1 LALGLSSVCHTLT
14 LHSLRL
20 FRYSIVSVDGTMKPF
35 RANFKDAWSRLTWPD
50 LVSTAV
56 AAGGLMAAILGFNGG
71 FFSFLKYLAVLAGV
85 YLLFRL
91 FGWWRN
97 RLLWSLRNRLIVAYL
112 FIAVVPILL
121 IVALVLIAGRVLY
134 SQLGAYLLHEDI
146 QDRIE
151 MIADISEHIAIA
163 DGTLPRGITQD
174 ESERILAAQ
183 SHAVH
188 DRELPGLSI
197 SFSDDTILLKRLP
210 PSGKRAFAGLLQQGD
225 SLSLTALRAIPG
237 SRGERIVMLR
247 VPVTPEFL
255 NTVAPDLG
263 AIQLNL
269 MERYTGG
276 SPQGVIYPSGEEQ
289 YKVAKPIV
297 ARNRVLQDAMF
308 WIDPPVRVVSSL
320 DSFFVA
326 PDGSV
331 ELHRPVLAV
340 FNARPSRLNA
350 RIFTSLGELR
360 DSYLL
365 LLILVGIVFLLIE
378 AAALATGIVLTR
390 RITRAV
396 ADLYR
401 GTQYVQAMD
410 FSHRVQI
417 ELRDQLGELGES
429 FNKMTGSI
437 ANLVEE
443 ENKRRRLE
451 NEISIAREV
460 QNQLFPSTLPSVPGV
475 EIEAICKAARSVSGD
490 YYDFIQLSPTHIAIA
505 IADISGK
512 GISAALLMAS
522 LQAALR
528 SQMLSEGSQR
538 LSMAELVS
546 RLNKHLVRNTGDD
559 RFATFFIAIYDSATR
574 TLRYTN
580 AGHLPAFLICN
591 GNAEQLDKGGMVLG
605 VVEDYLYEEGSLTVG
620 SGALLIG
627 YSDGLIE
634 PENVYGEEF
643 GIRRLQEAAVRL
655 QGAAPL
661 MVAESLMAAAE
672 EWAGTPEQADD
683 MTVIVAR
690 LR

>member
-1 LALGLSSVCHTLT
+1 MT
-14 LHSLRL
+14 
-20 FRYSIVSVDGTMKPF
+20 PF
-35 RANFKDAWSRLTWPD
+35 RANLKEVWSRLTWPD
-50 LVSTAV
+50 LVSAVVATAGLL
-56 AAGGLMAAILGFNGG
+56 ASIFDLHGGL
-71 FFSFLKYLAVLAGV
+71 FSFLKYLAVLASV

-91 FGWWRN
+91 IGWWRN

-112 FIAVVPILL
+112 FIAFVPILL
-121 IVALVLIAGRVLY
+121 IVALVLLAGRILY
-134 SQLGAYLLHEDI
+134 SQMGAYLLHEDI
-146 QDRIE
+146 HNRIE

-163 DGTLPRGITQD
+163 HETLPAGVTMQ

-188 DRELPGLSI
+188 DRELPGLEI
-197 SFSDDTILLKRLP
+197 SFSGETALLHRIA
-210 PSGKRAFAGLLQQGD
+210 SGKKSYAGLLQQGNT
-225 SLSLTALRAIPG
+225 LSLTSLRVIPD
-237 SRGERIVMLR
+237 RKGERLVTLR
-247 VPVTPEFL
+247 VPVTPDFL
-255 NTVAPDLG
+255 STVASDLG

-276 SPQGVIYPSGEEQ
+276 APQGVIYPSGDEQ
-289 YKVAKPIV
+289 YRVAKPIV
-297 ARNRVLQDAMF
+297 AQNRVLQDAMF
-308 WIDPPVRVVSSL
+308 WIDPPVSIVSSL
-320 DSFFVA
+320 DSVFA
-326 PDGSV
+326 GRDGKV

-340 FNARPSRLNA
+340 FNARPSRLTL

-365 LLILVGIVFLLIE
+365 LLILVGIVFLFIE
-378 AAALATGIVLTR
+378 VAAFVTGFVLTR

-396 ADLYR
+396 ADLY
-401 GTQYVQAMD
+401 GAMQYVQKGD

-417 ELRDQLGELGES
+417 EHNDQLGELAES
-429 FNKMTGSI
+429 FNKMTASVGELI
-437 ANLVEE
+437 EV

-528 SQMLSEGSQR
+528 SQLLVEGSER
-538 LSMAELVS
+538 LSMVELVS

-559 RFATFFIAIYDSATR
+559 RFATFFIAVYDSATR

-580 AGHLPAFLICN
+580 AGHLPAFLIC
-591 GNAEQLDKGGMVLG
+591 GGASHQLDVGGMVLG
-605 VVEDYLYEEGSLTVG
+605 VMEDYIYEEGSLTV
-620 SGALLIG
+620 SPDSLLIG

-643 GIRRLQEAAVRL
+643 GIRRLQEAAIHV
-655 QGAAPL
+655 QGATPI
-661 MVAESLMAAAE
+661 MVAESLMASAE

>member
-1 LALGLSSVCHTLT
+1 
-14 LHSLRL
+14 
-20 FRYSIVSVDGTMKPF
+20 
-35 RANFKDAWSRLTWPD
+35 
-50 LVSTAV
+50 
-56 AAGGLMAAILGFNGG
+56 
-71 FFSFLKYLAVLAGV
+71 
-85 YLLFRL
+85 
-91 FGWWRN
+91 
-97 RLLWSLRNRLIVAYL
+97 LWSLRNRLIVAYL
-112 FIAVVPILL
+112 FIAAVPILS
-121 IVALVLIAGRVLY
+121 IVTLVVLAARILY
-134 SQLGAYLLHEDI
+134 SQLGAYLLYEDI
-146 QDRIE
+146 HQRIN
-151 MIADISEHIAIA
+151 MMADISEHIAIA
-163 DGTLPRGITQD
+163 HQTLPPSVTEAD
-174 ESERILAAQ
+174 SERILAAQ
-183 SHAVH
+183 SRAVH
-188 DRELPGLSI
+188 DRELPGLKI
-197 SFSDDTILLKRLP
+197 GFSNDQTL
-210 PSGKRAFAGLLQQGD
+210 SGKVIPTGKRSFAGLLQED
-225 SLSLTALRAIPG
+225 DVLSIASLRIIPD
-237 SRGERIVMLR
+237 RKGERVVTLR
-247 VPVTPEFL
+247 VLVNPEFL
-255 NTVAPDLG
+255 STVAPDLG
-263 AIQLNL
+263 GIQLNL

-276 SPQGVIYPSGEEQ
+276 PQPALYRSGDAQ
-289 YKVAKPIV
+289 YIAAHRIV
-297 ARNRVLQDAMF
+297 ASNRTIQNAMF
-308 WIDPPVRVVSSL
+308 WIDSPVDVVTRL
-320 DSFFVA
+320 DSVYVGG
-326 PDGSV
+326 DGSV
-331 ELHRPVLAV
+331 ELARPVFAAS
-340 FNARPSRLNA
+340 NARPSRLNG

-360 DSYLL
+360 DSYVIFFILL
-365 LLILVGIVFLLIE
+365 GIVFVLVE

-417 ELRDQLGELGES
+417 ERRDQLGELAES

-437 ANLVEE
+437 AELIEE

-528 SQMLSEGSQR
+528 SQMLYEGSER
-538 LSMAELVS
+538 LGMAELVS

-559 RFATFFIAIYDSATR
+559 RFATFFIAVYDSATR

-580 AGHLPAFLICN
+580 AGHLPAFLICKS
-591 GNAEQLDKGGMVLG
+591 ASEQLDKGGMVLG
-605 VVEDYLYEEGSLTVG
+605 VMEDYVYEEGSLTVG
-620 SGALLIG
+620 PDSLLIG

-643 GIRRLQEAAVRL
+643 GIRRLQETAVRL

>member
-1 LALGLSSVCHTLT
+1 
-14 LHSLRL
+14 
-20 FRYSIVSVDGTMKPF
+20 
-35 RANFKDAWSRLTWPD
+35 
-50 LVSTAV
+50 
-56 AAGGLMAAILGFNGG
+56 
-71 FFSFLKYLAVLAGV
+71 
-85 YLLFRL
+85 
-91 FGWWRN
+91 
-97 RLLWSLRNRLIVAYL
+97 
-112 FIAVVPILL
+112 
-121 IVALVLIAGRVLY
+121 
-134 SQLGAYLLHEDI
+134 
-146 QDRIE
+146 
-151 MIADISEHIAIA
+151 
-163 DGTLPRGITQD
+163 
-174 ESERILAAQ
+174 
-183 SHAVH
+183 
-188 DRELPGLSI
+188 
-197 SFSDDTILLKRLP
+197 
-210 PSGKRAFAGLLQQGD
+210 
-225 SLSLTALRAIPG
+225 
-237 SRGERIVMLR
+237 
-247 VPVTPEFL
+247 
-255 NTVAPDLG
+255 
-263 AIQLNL
+263 
-269 MERYTGG
+269 
-276 SPQGVIYPSGEEQ
+276 
-289 YKVAKPIV
+289 
-297 ARNRVLQDAMF
+297 MF
-308 WIDPPVRVVSSL
+308 WIDTPVNVVSSF
-320 DSFFVA
+320 DAVFVA
-326 PDGSV
+326 RDGKV
-331 ELHRPVLAV
+331 EMSRPVLAV
-340 FNARPSRLNA
+340 FNARPLQLSR
-350 RIFTSLGELR
+350 RIFATLGELR
-360 DSYLL
+360 GSYLL
-365 LLILVGIVFLLIE
+365 LLIVVGVVFLLIE

-417 ELRDQLGELGES
+417 ERRDQLGELGES
-429 FNKMTGSI
+429 FNRMTGSI
-437 ANLVEE
+437 SQLIEE

-451 NEISIAREV
+451 DEISIAREV

-528 SQMLSEGSQR
+528 SQMLSEGSER

-591 GNAEQLDKGGMVLG
+591 GNAQQLDKGGMVLG

>member
-1 LALGLSSVCHTLT
+1 MTS
-14 LHSLRL
+14 
-20 FRYSIVSVDGTMKPF
+20 F
-35 RANFKDAWSRLTWPD
+35 RANLKEVWSRLTWPD

-56 AAGGLMAAILGFNGG
+56 VAGGLLAGIFEFSGG
-71 FFSFLKYLAVLAGV
+71 FFSFLKYLAVLASF
-85 YLLFRL
+85 YLLFR
-91 FGWWRN
+91 FIGWWRN

-112 FIAVVPILL
+112 FIAAVPILS
-121 IVALVLIAGRVLY
+121 IVTLVVLAARILY
-134 SQLGAYLLHEDI
+134 SQLGAYLLYEDI
-146 QDRIE
+146 HKRID
-151 MIADISEHIAIA
+151 MLADISEHIAIA
-163 DGTLPRGITQD
+163 HQTLPPTVTESD
-174 ESERILAAQ
+174 SERILAAQ

-197 SFSDDTILLKRLP
+197 GFSNEQTLSQKVIP
-210 PSGKRAFAGLLQQGD
+210 AGKRAFAGLLQEGD
-225 SLSLTALRAIPG
+225 KLAIVSLRIIPD
-237 SRGERIVMLR
+237 RKGERVVTLR
-247 VPVTPEFL
+247 VPVTPDFL
-255 NTVAPDLG
+255 STVAPDLG
-263 AIQLNL
+263 GVQLNL
-269 MERYTGG
+269 MERDTGG
-276 SPQGVIYPSGEEQ
+276 VQQGLKYKSGDTQ
-289 YKVAKPIV
+289 YVVARPIV
-297 ARNRVLQDAMF
+297 ASNRTLQAAMF
-308 WIDPPVRVVSSL
+308 WIDSQVDVVSRL
-320 DSFFVA
+320 DSVYVG
-326 PDGSV
+326 PDGRV
-331 ELHRPVLAV
+331 ELVRPVFAAS
-340 FNARPSRLNA
+340 NARPSRLNG

-360 DSYLL
+360 DSYLIFF
-365 LLILVGIVFLLIE
+365 ILVGIVFVIVE
-378 AAALATGIVLTR
+378 AAAFATGIVLTR

-417 ELRDQLGELGES
+417 ERRDQLGELGES
-429 FNKMTGSI
+429 FNRMTGSI
-437 ANLVEE
+437 SQLIEE

-451 NEISIAREV
+451 DEISIAREV

-528 SQMLSEGSQR
+528 SQMLSDGSER

-559 RFATFFIAIYDSATR
+559 RFATFFIAVYDSVTR

-580 AGHLPAFLICN
+580 AGHLPAFLICK
-591 GNAEQLDKGGMVLG
+591 GASEQLDKGGMVLG
-605 VVEDYLYEEGSLTVG
+605 VVDDYVYEEGSLTVAPD
-620 SGALLIG
+620 ALLIG

-643 GIRRLQEAAVRL
+643 GIRRLQESAIHV

-672 EWAGTPEQADD
+672 EWAGTSEQADD

>member
-1 LALGLSSVCHTLT
+1 
-14 LHSLRL
+14 
-20 FRYSIVSVDGTMKPF
+20 MKSF
-35 RANFKDAWSRLTWPD
+35 RASLEEVWKRFAWPD

-56 AAGGLMAAILGFNGG
+56 ATAGLLAAIVGLHGGL
-71 FFSFLKYLAVLAGV
+71 FSFVKYLAALASV

-91 FGWWRN
+91 IGWWRN

-112 FIAVVPILL
+112 FIAFVPILL
-121 IVALVLIAGRVLY
+121 IVTLVFLAGRILY
-134 SQLGAYLLHEDI
+134 SQLGAYLLHEDL
-146 QDRIE
+146 QQRVA

-163 DGTLPRGITQD
+163 HQFLPAGVTQD
-174 ESERILAAQ
+174 ESERVLAAQ

-197 SFSDDTILLKRLP
+197 SFSNDSSLLRNVASP
-210 PSGKRAFAGLLQQGD
+210 GKRSFAGLLQQGD
-225 SLSLTALRAIPG
+225 ALSLMSMRAIPD
-237 SRGERIVMLR
+237 RNGERVVTLR
-247 VPVTPEFL
+247 APVNEVFL
-255 NTVAPDLG
+255 STVAPDLG

-276 SPQGVIYPSGEEQ
+276 SPQEVIYSSGDEQ
-289 YKVAKPIV
+289 YKVARRIV
-297 ARNRVLQDAMF
+297 AANRTLQPPMF
-308 WIDPPVRVVSSL
+308 WIDTPVNVVSSF
-320 DSFFVA
+320 DSTYVA
-326 PDGSV
+326 KDGKV
-331 ELHRPVLAV
+331 ETSRPVLAV
-340 FNARPSRLNA
+340 FNARPLRLSR
-350 RIFTSLGELR
+350 RIFATLGELR

-365 LLILVGIVFLLIE
+365 LLIVVGMVFLIIE
-378 AAALATGIVLTR
+378 VAALITGIVLTR
-390 RITRAV
+390 RITGAV

-401 GTQYVQAMD
+401 GTQYVQTGD

-417 ELRDQLGELGES
+417 EHHDQLGELAES
-429 FNKMTGSI
+429 FNKMTASVGDLI
-437 ANLVEE
+437 EVE
-443 ENKRRRLE
+443 NTRRRLE

-528 SQMLSEGSQR
+528 SQLLSEGSER
-538 LSMAELVS
+538 LSMAELVA

-559 RFATFFIAIYDSATR
+559 RFATFFIATYDSATR

-580 AGHLPAFLICN
+580 AGHLPAFLICKD
-591 GNAEQLDKGGMVLG
+591 GSELLDKGGMVLG
-605 VVEDYLYEEGSLTVG
+605 VMEDYVYDEGSLIV
-620 SGALLIG
+620 SPDSLLIG

-643 GIRRLQEAAVRL
+643 GIRRLQEAAVHV

-661 MVAESLMAAAE
+661 MVAESLMAAVE

>member
-1 LALGLSSVCHTLT
+1 MTS
-14 LHSLRL
+14 
-20 FRYSIVSVDGTMKPF
+20 F
-35 RANFKDAWSRLTWPD
+35 RATLKEVWSRFAWPD
-50 LVSTAV
+50 LASTGVV
-56 AAGGLMAAILGFNGG
+56 AAGLLIAIFQFHGG
-71 FFSFLKYLAVLAGV
+71 FFSFLKYLAVLAAF

-91 FGWWRN
+91 IGWWRN

-112 FIAVVPILL
+112 FIAAIPVLSILTL
-121 IVALVLIAGRVLY
+121 AVLAARILY
-134 SQLGAYLLHEDI
+134 SQLGAYLLYEDI
-146 QDRIE
+146 HRRIE
-151 MIADISEHIAIA
+151 MLADIAEHIAVA
-163 DGTLPRGITQD
+163 HQTLPPSVLESD
-174 ESERILAAQ
+174 SERILGAQ

-188 DRELPGLSI
+188 DRELPALTI
-197 SFSDDTILLKRLP
+197 SFSSDQTLARKVIP
-210 PSGKRAFAGLLQQGD
+210 PGRNSFAGLLQEGETLSIA
-225 SLSLTALRAIPG
+225 SLRSIPD
-237 SRGERIVMLR
+237 RKRERVVTLR
-247 VPVTPEFL
+247 VKVTPDFL
-255 NTVAPDLG
+255 STVAPDLG
-263 AIQLNL
+263 SIQLNL

-276 SPQGVIYPSGEEQ
+276 AQPGLKYKSGDAE
-289 YKVAKPIV
+289 YVVAKPIV
-297 ARNRVLQDAMF
+297 ASNRSLQPAIM
-308 WIDPPVRVVSSL
+308 WIDTEVDFVSRL
-320 DSFFVA
+320 DSVYLG
-326 PDGSV
+326 PDGRV
-331 ELHRPVLAV
+331 EHARPVFAAS
-340 FNARPSRLNA
+340 NARPSRLNG

-360 DSYLL
+360 GSYLTF
-365 LLILVGIVFLLIE
+365 LVLVLIVFALVE
-378 AAALATGIVLTR
+378 AAASATGFVLAR

-417 ELRDQLGELGES
+417 ERRDQLGELGES
-429 FNKMTGSI
+429 FNRMTSSI
-437 ANLVEE
+437 SQLIEE

-528 SQMLSEGSQR
+528 SQLLVEGSER
-538 LSMAELVS
+538 LSMVELVS

-559 RFATFFIAIYDSATR
+559 RFATFFIAVYDSATR

-591 GNAEQLDKGGMVLG
+591 DGSQLLDKGGMVLG
-605 VVEDYLYEEGSLTVG
+605 VMEDYIYEEGSLTVAPD
-620 SGALLIG
+620 SLLIG

-643 GIRRLQEAAVRL
+643 GIRRLQEAAIHV

>member
-1 LALGLSSVCHTLT
+1 MTPL
-14 LHSLRL
+14 
-20 FRYSIVSVDGTMKPF
+20 
-35 RANFKDAWSRLTWPD
+35 RANLKEIWSRLAWSD
-50 LVSTAV
+50 VASTV
-56 AAGGLMAAILGFNGG
+56 VVVGGLLAAVFEFKGG
-71 FFSFLKYLAVLAGV
+71 LFSFLKYLAVLAGV

-91 FGWWRN
+91 IGWWRN

-112 FIAVVPILL
+112 FIAAVPILS
-121 IVALVLIAGRVLY
+121 IVTLVVLAARILY
-134 SQLGAYLLHEDI
+134 SQLGAYLLYEDI
-146 QDRIE
+146 HQRIG
-151 MIADISEHIAIA
+151 MTADISEHIAIA
-163 DGTLPRGITQD
+163 HQTLPPSVTEAD
-174 ESERILAAQ
+174 SERILAAQ

-188 DRELPGLSI
+188 DRELPGMSIVFSNDQKLSRKVI
-197 SFSDDTILLKRLP
+197 P
-210 PSGKRAFAGLLQQGD
+210 AGKRSFAGLLQEGD
-225 SLSLTALRAIPG
+225 ALSIVSLRVIPD
-237 SRGERIVMLR
+237 RKGERVVTLR
-247 VPVTPEFL
+247 VPVNPEFL
-255 NTVAPDLG
+255 STVAPDLG
-263 AIQLNL
+263 SIQLNL

-276 SPQGVIYPSGEEQ
+276 PQPALYKSGDAQ
-289 YKVAKPIV
+289 YIAARRIV
-297 ARNRVLQDAMF
+297 ARNRTLQDAMF
-308 WIDPPVRVVSSL
+308 WIDSPVDVVSRL
-320 DSFFVA
+320 DSVYVGS
-326 PDGSV
+326 DGRV
-331 ELHRPVLAV
+331 EPGRPVFAAS
-340 FNARPSRLNA
+340 NARPSRLNA

-360 DSYLL
+360 DSYLIFFI
-365 LLILVGIVFLLIE
+365 LIGIVFLLVE
-378 AAALATGIVLTR
+378 AAAFATGIVLTR

-417 ELRDQLGELGES
+417 ERRDQLGELAES
-429 FNKMTGSI
+429 FNRMTSSI
-437 ANLVEE
+437 SQLIEE

-528 SQMLSEGSQR
+528 SQMLTEGSQS
-538 LSMAELVS
+538 LSMAELVT

-580 AGHLPAFLICN
+580 AGHLPAFLICKN
-591 GNAEQLDKGGMVLG
+591 SSLQLDKGGMVLG
-605 VVEDYLYEEGSLTVG
+605 VMEDYVYEEGSLTVG
-620 SGALLIG
+620 PDSLLIG

-643 GIRRLQEAAVRL
+643 GIRRLQETAVRL
-655 QGAAPL
+655 QGAVPL